1 MPCTVAA
8 LSEEERIVEI
18 RLESDQ
24 EKSILGNIYTG
35 QVENIAS
42 NIQAAFVQIEPGKRC
57 YYSLAEAQR
66 AVFSAGRK
74 GNGPLRPGDEL
85 LVQVSRDAMK
95 GKLPA
100 LTSNLNFTGRYLVL
114 TTGDKKFGLS
124 SKLALEDRHRLSG
137 WLKEEAERPDK
148 EFGIIVRTNAAD
160 ASKEEILKELEWL
173 KGRYHKAVVQ
183 GRNRT
188 CFSLVLETEPF
199 YVAAVRD
206 AYGRDLDEIVTDV
219 PEIREMILG
228 YLEEISPE
236 LKEKLR
242 FYQDKLLPLYKLYRM
257 ETALDAIQKEKVWL
271 NSGGFL
277 VIQQTEAFVSI
288 DVNSGK
294 YTGKKKMEETFRKI
308 NLEAAA
314 EIGRQLR
321 LRNLSGIILIDF
333 INMENPDH
341 RDELFHVLQ
350 KLLRKDPIKSRAIDI
365 TPLHILEMTRKKV
378 RRPVIEDIRELTKKI
393 IKISKKLLT

>member
-1 MPCTVAA
+1 MEIHGVPCTVAA

-173 KGRYHKAVVQ
+173 KSRYHKAVVQ

-206 AYGRDLDEIVTDV
+206 AYGRDLDEIITDV

-242 FYQDKLLPLYKLYRM
+242 FYQDKLLPLYKLYRV

-378 RRPVIEDIRELTKKI
+378 RRPVIEDIRELTKK
-393 IKISKKLLT
+393 

>member
-1 MPCTVAA
+1 MEIHSVPCTVAA

-35 QVENIAS
+35 QVENIAT

-66 AVFSAGRK
+66 AVFSAERK

-206 AYGRDLDEIVTDV
+206 AYGRDLDEIITDV

-314 EIGRQLR
+314 EIGRQFR

-378 RRPVIEDIRELTKKI
+378 RRPVIEDIRELTKK
-393 IKISKKLLT
+393 

>member
-1 MPCTVAA
+1 MLCTVAA

-114 TTGDKKFGLS
+114 TTGDKMFGLS
-124 SKLALEDRHRLSG
+124 SKLALDDRHRLSG
-137 WLKEEAERPDK
+137 WLKEEAERPDT

-206 AYGRDLDEIVTDV
+206 AYGRDLDEIITDV

-242 FYQDKLLPLYKLYRM
+242 FYQDKLLPLYKLYRV

-378 RRPVIEDIRELTKKI
+378 RRPVIEDIRELTKK
-393 IKISKKLLT
+393 

>member
-1 MPCTVAA
+1 MEIHGVPCTVAA

-173 KGRYHKAVVQ
+173 KSRYHKAVVQ

-206 AYGRDLDEIVTDV
+206 AYGRDLDEIITDV
-219 PEIREMILG
+219 PKIREMILG

-242 FYQDKLLPLYKLYRM
+242 FYQDKLLPLYKLYRV

-350 KLLRKDPIKSRAIDI
+350 KLLRKDPVKSRAIDI

-378 RRPVIEDIRELTKKI
+378 RRPVIEDIRELTKK
-393 IKISKKLLT
+393 

>member
-100 LTSNLNFTGRYLVL
+100 LTSNLNFAGRYLVL
-114 TTGDKKFGLS
+114 TAGDKKFGLS

-173 KGRYHKAVVQ
+173 KDRYHKAVVQ

-206 AYGRDLDEIVTDV
+206 AYGRDLDEIITDV

-242 FYQDKLLPLYKLYRM
+242 FYQDKLLPLYKLYRV

-350 KLLRKDPIKSRAIDI
+350 KLLRKDPIKSRAVDI

-378 RRPVIEDIRELTKKI
+378 RRPVIEDIRELTKK
-393 IKISKKLLT
+393 

>member
-183 GRNRT
+183 GRTRT

-206 AYGRDLDEIVTDV
+206 AYGRDLDEIITDV

-242 FYQDKLLPLYKLYRM
+242 FYQDKLLPLYKLYRV

-294 YTGKKKMEETFRKI
+294 YIGKKKMEETFRKI

-378 RRPVIEDIRELTKKI
+378 RRPVIEDIRELTKK
-393 IKISKKLLT
+393 

>member
-66 AVFSAGRK
+66 AVFSAERK

-206 AYGRDLDEIVTDV
+206 AYGRDLDEIITDV

-350 KLLRKDPIKSRAIDI
+350 KLLRKDPVKSRAIDI

-378 RRPVIEDIRELTKKI
+378 RRPVIEDIRELTKK
-393 IKISKKLLT
+393 

>member
-1 MPCTVAA
+1 MEIHGVPCTVAA

-124 SKLALEDRHRLSG
+124 SKLAQEDRHRLSG

-148 EFGIIVRTNAAD
+148 EFGIIVRTNAVD

-173 KGRYHKAVVQ
+173 KSRYHKAVVQ

-206 AYGRDLDEIVTDV
+206 AYGRDLDEIITDV

-242 FYQDKLLPLYKLYRM
+242 FYQDKLLPLYKLYRV

-341 RDELFHVLQ
+341 REELFHVLQ

-378 RRPVIEDIRELTKKI
+378 RRPVIEDIRELTKK
-393 IKISKKLLT
+393 

>member
-1 MPCTVAA
+1 MDIHGVPCTVAA

-206 AYGRDLDEIVTDV
+206 AYGRDLDEIITDV

-242 FYQDKLLPLYKLYRM
+242 FYQDKLLPLYKLYRV

-350 KLLRKDPIKSRAIDI
+350 KLLRKDPVKSRAIDI
-365 TPLHILEMTRKKV
+365 RPLHILEMTRKKV
-378 RRPVIEDIRELTKKI
+378 RRPVIEDIRELTKK
-393 IKISKKLLT
+393 

>member
-18 RLESDQ
+18 RLESNQ

-206 AYGRDLDEIVTDV
+206 AYGRDLDEIITDV

-242 FYQDKLLPLYKLYRM
+242 FYQDKLLPLYKLYRV

-294 YTGKKKMEETFRKI
+294 YTGKKKMEETFRKS

-350 KLLRKDPIKSRAIDI
+350 KLLRKDPVKSRAIDI

-378 RRPVIEDIRELTKKI
+378 RRPVIEDIRELTKK
-393 IKISKKLLT
+393 

>member
-1 MPCTVAA
+1 MEIHGVSCTVAA

-57 YYSLAEAQR
+57 YYPLAEAQR

-124 SKLALEDRHRLSG
+124 SKLAQEDRHRLSG

-148 EFGIIVRTNAAD
+148 EFGIIVRTNAVD

-206 AYGRDLDEIVTDV
+206 AYGRDLDEIITDV

-242 FYQDKLLPLYKLYRM
+242 FYQDKLLPLYKLYRV

-314 EIGRQLR
+314 EISRQLR

-341 RDELFHVLQ
+341 REELFHVLQ

-378 RRPVIEDIRELTKKI
+378 RRPVIEDIRELTKK
-393 IKISKKLLT
+393 

>member
-206 AYGRDLDEIVTDV
+206 AYGRDLDEIITDV
-219 PEIREMILG
+219 PKIREMILG

-242 FYQDKLLPLYKLYRM
+242 FYQDKLLPLYKLYRV

-378 RRPVIEDIRELTKKI
+378 RRPVNEDIREIAKK
-393 IKISKKLLT
+393 

>member
-1 MPCTVAA
+1 MEIHGVPCTVAA

-66 AVFSAGRK
+66 AVFFAGRK

-206 AYGRDLDEIVTDV
+206 AYGRDLDEIITDV
-219 PEIREMILG
+219 PKIREMILG

-242 FYQDKLLPLYKLYRM
+242 FYQDKLLPLYKLYRV

-350 KLLRKDPIKSRAIDI
+350 KLLRKDPVKSRAIDI

-378 RRPVIEDIRELTKKI
+378 RRPVIEDIRELTKK
-393 IKISKKLLT
+393 